1 MVFNVL
7 NAVLAPYMLAIVL
20 SDALHLARVDVFCGP
35 ALGYRRYVG
44 AVYRLTPRLWS
55 PYLRSVH
62 P

>member
-1 MVFNVL
+1 
-7 NAVLAPYMLAIVL
+7 MLAIVL

-44 AVYRLTPRLWS
+44 AVYRLRLTPRLWS